1 MRFYH
6 PGDIPTPAELNFATE
21 KLKEASEVHRGAKR
35 ERIAL
40 WIWRVLVL
48 AALLL
53 FAIRSANAQIPP
65 LNFDTSGFLQVNCQ
79 VGCSASSG
87 PSFGAAFPSTGVA
100 IGFNSNTNT
109 LASGQLDSGGNLKV
123 NCASGCSG
131 AADTTASGNL
141 TAGGNTV
148 SIAMAGVNSG
158 SFTLPSGNT
167 LVATLTPEASTDG
180 GTTWTATYLRNANAG
195 FWALTLAASSTV
207 GAFNILVPGGASNI
221 RIRVSA
227 YTSGSATAVVV
238 RGVSQPEAVL
248 ISTGTPTN
256 AAPPYALQVGGT
268 DGANLRAL
276 NTDNTGKANV
286 NAIESGTWTVQPGN
300 TANTTPW
307 LVTVQQGGNA
317 ATVTASNALKVDG
330 SAVTQPVSGTVSV
343 NALPTGSNTI
353 GKVDILGN
361 TGATLDSA
369 PAATAPTN
377 VLQVGGT
384 FTTSPTTLTSGQAGA
399 LELDSAQNLLVN
411 LKTAIPTGGNVI
423 GAVTQSGTWTVQP
436 GNTANTT
443 PWLVQGN
450 LSNNGA
456 AAGTNRIGALD
467 GIAQTSYNNGT
478 ATTQGRDVAANYGT
492 DGLLWTAQLPAMR
505 PASYTASSKFAAS
518 STTDNTCMPGNAS
531 NTVLVTELRVS
542 GIQTTAGILNAEIIK
557 RSTADTAGTSA
568 NITAVPDDS
577 NYAAAVSQPVSFTST
592 GPSVGTA
599 VGDIDNAE
607 IGFMATGT
615 ASPNDIYIANWRQKP
630 IVLRGTAQEICVN
643 MGNAAV
649 TGGTMTVTWKWI
661 ETTTITP

>member
-6 PGDIPTPAELNFATE
+6 PGDIPTPAELNYATE
-21 KLKEASEVHRGAKR
+21 KLKEASEIHKNAKR
-35 ERIAL
+35 ERVFL
-40 WIWRVLVL
+40 WIWRVLFL
-48 AALLL
+48 IAALT
-53 FAIRSANAQIPP
+53 FAFRAHAQNPP

-79 VGCSASSG
+79 VGCSASAG
-87 PSFGAAFPSTGVA
+87 PAFGSPFPSTGTAV
-100 IGFNSNTNT
+100 GFKDNSGN
-109 LASGQLDSGGNLKV
+109 LAGGTLDSSGNFKV

-195 FWALTLAASSTV
+195 FWTLTLAASSTV

-227 YTSGSATAVVV
+227 FTSGSATAVVV

-256 AAPPYALQVGGT
+256 TAPPYALQVGGT
-268 DGANLRAL
+268 DGTNLRAL
-276 NTDNTGKANV
+276 STDNTGKPNV

-330 SAVTQPVSGTVSV
+330 SAVTQPVSGTVTA
-343 NALPTGSNTI
+343 NAGS
-353 GKVDILGN
+353 
-361 TGATLDSA
+361 
-369 PAATAPTN
+369 
-377 VLQVGGT
+377 GT
-384 FTTSPTTLTSGQAGA
+384 FT
-399 LELDSAQNLLVN
+399 V
-411 LKTAIPTGGNVI
+411 
-423 GAVTQSGTWTVQP
+423 SGTV
-436 GNTANTT
+436 TANQGTN
-443 PWLVQGN
+443 PWTDQGA
-450 LSNNGA
+450 LSNNGS
-456 AAGTNRIGALD
+456 AAGANRLGTLP

-478 ATTQGRDVAANYGT
+478 ASTQGRDVALNVGT
-492 DGLLWTAQLPAMR
+492 DGLLWTAQLPSIR

-518 STTDNTCMPGNAS
+518 STTDNTCMPGNAT
-531 NTVLVTELRVS
+531 NIALVTELRIT

-557 RSTADTAGTSA
+557 RSAADTAGTPA

-577 NYAAAVSQPVSFTST
+577 NYAAASSQPVSFTGT
-592 GPSVGTA
+592 GPSVGAA

-607 IGFMATGT
+607 VGFMAAGT
-615 ASPNDIYIANWRQKP
+615 VSPNDIYIANWRQKP
-630 IVLRGTAQEICVN
+630 IVLRGTAQEICAN
-643 MGNAAV
+643 LGGAV
-649 TGGTMTVTWKWI
+649 TGGTITVTWKWI